1 MNRRDLLRNS
11 MGMAT
16 AAAVATLVGPAT
28 MAAATESAHRRGK
41 GTLRVQIL
49 TYDGVEEVDSIA
61 PAEVLDI
68 ARVYFKANLKV
79 DYVTVDEPRVI
90 TMNRGAKMLVEK
102 RWNPRAADVV
112 IVPGGGWRD
121 PNAPGT
127 HVEIARGVIPR
138 ELAKAADGKR
148 LICGICVGVMLMSAG
163 GLTRNRPC
171 TTHPLAAARL
181 AEEGGVLKNARV
193 VDDGD
198 LITAG
203 GVTSGIDEGLW
214 LLEREFSP
222 DMAVATEA
230 VLQHERRGTVW
241 RATS

>member
-16 AAAVATLVGPAT
+16 AAAVASLVGPAT
-28 MAAATESAHRRGK
+28 VAAATASADRRGR
-41 GTLRVQIL
+41 GTLRVQII

-61 PAEVLDI
+61 PAEVLDV
-68 ARVYFKANLKV
+68 ARVYFEADLQV

-102 RWNPRAADVV
+102 RWDPRTADIV
-112 IVPGGGWRD
+112 IVPGGGWRNA
-121 PNAPGT
+121 NAPGT
-127 HVEIARGVIPR
+127 HAEIARGVIPR
-138 ELAKAADGKR
+138 ELAKAADGQR
-148 LICGICVGVMLMSAG
+148 LISGICVGVMLMSAA

-171 TTHPLAAARL
+171 TTHPIAQPQL

-198 LITAG
+198 IVTAG
-203 GVTSGIDEGLW
+203 GVTSGIDEALW

-230 VLQHERRGTVW
+230 ILQHERRGTVW
-241 RATS
+241 RASS